1 VARCRAGLCAHR
13 FARGIGPAWGRATGR
28 ERIMTD
34 RAGGKGSAARIAIVG
49 AGAWGTALS
58 LVARRAGGQPVLW
71 ARESEV
77 VQAINTR
84 HENPLFLPGVSLDP
98 EVRATA
104 DMDDL
109 LQSEIVVLVT
119 PAQFLRPT
127 LQKLAPRFTEPRPCI
142 VCAKGIERG
151 TLALMS
157 EVVAEAAPGWP
168 VAVLSGPT
176 FAAEVARD
184 LPTAVTLACADPV
197 LGERLARAIGTRRF
211 RVYLAD
217 DVIGAELGGAVKN
230 VIAIACGITIGR
242 GLGDNARAALIT
254 RGLAEMVR
262 LGLARGAKIATMMGL
277 SGLGD
282 LTLTC
287 NSAQSRNL
295 SLGLALGKGE
305 KLADVLARGV
315 SVSEGVFSAEAVRG
329 LAGRHG
335 VEMPICLAVDAVLN
349 HGADID
355 ATIESLLDRPAGEE
369 MSGIGPEALDR
380 MRGLR

>member
-1 VARCRAGLCAHR
+1 MTDG
-13 FARGIGPAWGRATGR
+13 ARGNTG
-28 ERIMTD
+28 
-34 RAGGKGSAARIAIVG
+34 AARIAIVG

-58 LVARRAGGQPVLW
+58 LVARRAGSRAVVW
-71 ARESEV
+71 AREDEV

-98 EVRATA
+98 EVRATGE
-104 DMDDL
+104 MDDL
-109 LQSEIVVLVT
+109 LDCDIVVLVA

-127 LQKLAPRFTEPRPCI
+127 LQKLAPRFREPRPCI
-142 VCAKGIERG
+142 VCAKGVERG

-168 VAVLSGPT
+168 LAVLSGPT

-184 LPTAVTLACADPV
+184 LPTAVTLACADPA
-197 LGERLARAIGTRRF
+197 LGERLSRAIGTRRF
-211 RVYLAD
+211 RIYLAD
-217 DVIGAELGGAVKN
+217 DVVGAELGGAVKN
-230 VIAIACGITIGR
+230 VIAIACGITMGR
-242 GLGDNARAALIT
+242 GLGENARAALIT
-254 RGLAEMVR
+254 RGLAEMMR
-262 LGLARGAKIATMMGL
+262 LGRAKGAKIATMMGL

-329 LAGRHG
+329 LAERHG
-335 VEMPICLAVDAVLN
+335 VEMPICFAVDAVLN

-355 ATIESLLDRPAGEE
+355 ATIDSLLDRPAGEE
-369 MSGIGPEALDR
+369 MYGIGSEALDR
-380 MRGLR
+380 TQTLR